1 MTAIRDISEES
12 ALSNPNPQ
20 SRRGM
25 ASAMEAAGFAGQI
38 NRRSGELSPN
48 AEVVL
53 LRRYLS
59 KDREGNVLE
68 DADGMFRRVA
78 CNLSQADFNYGADE
92 AQRQD
97 TEEGFYQAM
106 RRLELL
112 PNSPTLMN
120 AGRELQQLSACFVLP
135 VEDSL
140 DGIFNKVKQTALIHK
155 SGGGTGFAF
164 SRLRPE
170 GDVVGSTGGVAS
182 GPVSFIRA
190 FDTATDVVKQ
200 GGTRRGA
207 NMGILDVT
215 HPDIIKFIRSK
226 EDGQSL
232 VNFNISVGVD
242 AEFMEKVKR
251 GETYDLVNPRTSQA
265 TGQLNAREVFDLLAE
280 MAWKTGDP
288 GLVFL
293 DVINR
298 DNPNPQLGRIES
310 TNPCFAGEVRL
321 ATDRGLLTFGELYA
335 EKASISVLTDS
346 RAPAIREVE
355 AASAGRTGVA
365 VRLETGVTLRE
376 AVPVFR
382 TRRNWPVF
390 RLETQHG
397 FEVFATEDHKF
408 FTPEGLKEL
417 GELEEGDEILIQSG
431 AGVWNQS
438 DSLPPFF
445 PKDKLKARV
454 DSGEARLPKK
464 WSRELG
470 ELLGWVIG
478 DGWVSRETPKG
489 RNVPNSTVGLMFG
502 NEEKKV
508 LAPKFQALL
517 KEWLGMD
524 GTAIE
529 RNGTLALYYKSALY
543 YFLQSLG
550 IGEAD
555 GLSKEVP
562 ESIWKAP
569 REAVLGF
576 LAALFTA
583 DGTVNVA
590 AHKGSCSVRLASS
603 SKELLKQVQLLLLN
617 EGIVSKLYLRRKG
630 GEKAMPDSHRQPKL
644 YSYSDQYELV
654 LDGQSRDAFLMEIGF
669 LIPSKQDK
677 AMAWL
682 KTKQR
687 KSNRDSFTDRVRA
700 ITFHGNTDVYCTT
713 EPETHSI
720 VANGFVAAQCGEQPL
735 LPHES
740 CNLASINL
748 TRMVRYAD
756 GDVSIDWERLAETV
770 QVAVHLLDN
779 VIDMNEYP
787 IPEIAEMSRK
797 TRRIGL
803 GVMGFAD
810 LLVQLAVPYD
820 SVDALDIAERVMG
833 FIRDET
839 HQASMELALKRGP
852 FDAWEG
858 SIYNDPSRG
867 ETRLMRNSAPT
878 TIAPT
883 GTISII
889 AGASSGIEPLFAL
902 GYVRNVMD
910 NTRLVEGN
918 PFFEAVA
925 RHEGFYSEQLIE
937 DIARTGTLE
946 GLDVPQWVK
955 EVFRTSHDISP
966 EWHVRMQGAAQAH
979 TDNAV
984 SKTINFPHTATAEEV
999 ARAYM
1004 LAYELGCKGITVYR
1018 DGSKDGQVLSTGDT
1032 GQAVQTQEE
1041 EVAVPMTVQVVP
1053 RSRPQTIHGVTERVR
1068 TGHGNM
1074 YVTINFDENDRPF
1087 EVFGNLGKAGGCD
1100 SAQLEAISRLVSLA
1114 LRSGIDPGVVLEQ
1127 LRGIT
1132 CCPAWDDGTLVR
1144 SGPDAVALALE
1155 RQTYGS
1161 DGRAA
1166 PPGQAVQMAFAPEMV
1181 HNGNGHN
1188 HENGARQGNGSVPLT
1203 GRRCPDCN
1211 TPVIYQEGCLMC
1223 VSCGWN
1229 KCE

>member
-1 MTAIRDISEES
+1 M
-12 ALSNPNPQ
+12 
-20 SRRGM
+20 
-25 ASAMEAAGFAGQI
+25 
-38 NRRSGELSPN
+38 
-48 AEVVL
+48 VL
-53 LRRYLS
+53 QRRYLS

-68 DADGMFRRVA
+68 GVDGMFRRVA
-78 CNLSQADFNYGADE
+78 RNLSQADLLYGADE
-92 AQRQD
+92 QQRQV
-97 TEEGFYQAM
+97 TEDRFYQSM

-215 HPDIIKFIRSK
+215 HPDIIKFIKSK
-226 EDGQSL
+226 EDGQTL
-232 VNFNISVGVD
+232 INFNISVGVNSD
-242 AEFMEKVKR
+242 FMEKVKR
-251 GETYDLVNPRTSQA
+251 NESYSLVNPRTGKA
-265 TGQLNAREVFDLLAE
+265 TEQLNARDVFELLAE

-310 TNPCFAGEVRL
+310 TNPCFAGGVRL

-335 EKASISVLTDS
+335 DAANISVLTDN
-346 RAPAIREVE
+346 RAGALRAFDPGVE
-355 AASAGRTGVA
+355 SGGGAAVA
-365 VRLETGVTLRE
+365 ARPDTGVTLRE
-376 AVPVFR
+376 AVPVFKTR
-382 TRRNWPVF
+382 TDWPVF
-390 RLETQHG
+390 RLETEYG
-397 FEVFATEDHKF
+397 FEIVATEDHKF

-417 GELEEGDEILIQSG
+417 RELEAGDEILIQSG
-431 AGVWNQS
+431 RGVWSQ
-438 DSLPPFF
+438 DISLPAFLPEDR
-445 PKDKLKARV
+445 PKSLDEPGLDEPGLAP
-454 DSGEARLPKK
+454 LPGT
-464 WSRELG
+464 WSQELG
-470 ELLGWVIG
+470 ELLGWVTSE
-478 DGWVSRETPKG
+478 GWAGREIAKG
-489 RNVPNSTVGLMFG
+489 RDAPNSMVGLAFG
-502 NEEKKV
+502 SDEKKA
-508 LAPKFQALL
+508 LAPRFRSFI
-517 KEWLGMD
+517 KERLGMD
-524 GTAIE
+524 GSAIE
-529 RNGTLALYYKSALY
+529 RNGALTLYYEPALCH
-543 YFLQSLG
+543 FLEHLG
-550 IGEAD
+550 VGEGNGLND
-555 GLSKEVP
+555 GLNKEAP
-562 ESIWKAP
+562 SSIWKAP

-576 LAALFTA
+576 LSALFTSI
-583 DGTVNVA
+583 GTLDA
-590 AHKGSCSVRLASS
+590 PDQDGSCSVRLVSRFG
-603 SKELLKQVQLLLLN
+603 ELLRQAQLLLLN
-617 EGIVSKLYLRRKG
+617 EGIVGKLHVS
-630 GEKAMPDSHRQPKL
+630 GEQF
-644 YSYSDQYELV
+644 ELA
-654 LDGQSRDAFLMEIGF
+654 LEGQSRDAFLSEIGF
-669 LIPSKQDK
+669 LVPSMQDK
-677 AMAWL
+677 AMACRE
-682 KTKQR
+682 TGQR
-687 KSNRDSFTDRVRA
+687 ESGQNPFTDRVRS
-700 ITFHGNTDVYCTT
+700 ITFHGSTDVYCTT

-720 VANGFVAAQCGEQPL
+720 VANGLVAAQCGEQPL

-748 TRMVRYAD
+748 ARMVRFAE
-756 GDVSIDWERLAETV
+756 GDVSVDWERLAETV
-770 QVAVHLLDN
+770 QAAVHMLDN

-787 IPEIAEMSRK
+787 IPEIEEMSRK

-820 SVDALDIAERVMG
+820 SRDALEIAEQVMG
-833 FIRDET
+833 FIRDCT
-839 HQASMELALKRGP
+839 HDASTELALKRGP
-852 FDAWEG
+852 FPAWEG
-858 SIYNDPSRG
+858 SIYNGRDGGDVRM
-867 ETRLMRNSAPT
+867 MRNSAPT

-889 AGASSGIEPLFAL
+889 AGVSSGIEPLFAL

-918 PFFEAVA
+918 PYFEAVA

-984 SKTINFPHTATAEEV
+984 SKTINFPHTATVDDV

-1018 DGSKDGQVLSTGDT
+1018 DGSKDGQVLITGDT
-1032 GQAVQTQEE
+1032 GQDRKEDARASQEL
-1041 EVAVPMTVQVVP
+1041 APPAAQAAP
-1053 RSRPQTIHGVTERVR
+1053 RSRPQAIHGVTERVR

-1074 YVTINFDENDRPF
+1074 YVTINFDENNRPF

-1114 LRSGIDPGVVLEQ
+1114 LRSGIDPSAVLEQ

-1155 RQTYGS
+1155 RQTYGTG
-1161 DGRAA
+1161 DRKGRPDRAI
-1166 PPGQAVQMAFAPEMV
+1166 QMAFAPEV
-1181 HNGNGHN
+1181 AHLSSDRGLGNGNEREG
-1188 HENGARQGNGSVPLT
+1188 EPLQLA